1 MRIVYLGSGAFG
13 IASLQWLH
21 RSNHEIPLVIT
32 QPARAAGRGR
42 QTIATPIA
50 VLTRDQLK
58 LPCIE
63 AADVNTPDIIERIS
77 DCKADLLLVVAFG
90 QKIGPELLNLPNCRT
105 INLHG
110 SLLPKYR
117 GAAPINWAII
127 NGEKETGL
135 TIIELNEVWD
145 GGASWGQSITT
156 IQSGETAKE
165 LHDRLASMGPDLLD
179 EVLKKISRGDSKPQ
193 TQDDIAATRAPK
205 LKKSDGAIQW
215 SKTAQQICNQIL
227 GLWSWPGA
235 YCQLQ
240 KSGTNQTERVT
251 IARSEIVSPPH
262 PTDTQGV
269 SVAQPGTLLED
280 MTVACGS
287 GRLQLLEL
295 KPESSR
301 LMSFADFVNGRY
313 LKTGDRFLDG

>member
-21 RSNHEIPLVIT
+21 RSDHKIPLVIA

-42 QTIATPIA
+42 RTIATPIA
-50 VLTRDQLK
+50 ALTQEQLQ

-63 AADVNTPDIIERIS
+63 AADVNTPDMIERIS

-90 QKIGPELLNLPNCRT
+90 QKIGPELLNMQNCRT

-145 GGASWGQSITT
+145 GGASWGQIKTT
-156 IQSGETAKE
+156 IRSGETAQE

-179 EVLKKISRGDSKPQ
+179 EVLEKISHGDSKPQ
-193 TQDDIAATRAPK
+193 AQDNIAATRAPK

-215 SKTAQQICNQIL
+215 SKPAQQVCNQIL
-227 GLWSWPGA
+227 GMWSWPGA

-240 KSGTNQTERVT
+240 KSGTNRTERVT
-251 IARSEIVSPPH
+251 IARTEIVSPPH
-262 PTDTQGV
+262 RTDTQGV
-269 SVAQPGTLLED
+269 SGTQPGTILED

-287 GRLQLLEL
+287 GRLQLLEV
-295 KPESSR
+295 KPENSR
-301 LMSFADFVNGRY
+301 LMSFTDFVNGRH
-313 LKTGDRFLDG
+313 LQSGDRFLDG

>member
-42 QTIATPIA
+42 RTVPTPIA
-50 VLTRDQLK
+50 ELSRDQLQ

-63 AADVNTPDIIERIS
+63 TADVNTSDMIEQIS
-77 DCKADLLLVVAFG
+77 ACKADLLLVVAFG
-90 QKIGPELLNLPNCRT
+90 QKIGPELLNMPNCRT

-135 TIIELNEVWD
+135 AIIELNEVWD
-145 GGASWGQSITT
+145 AGAIWGQIKTE
-156 IQSGETAKE
+156 IHSGETAQE
-165 LHDRLASMGPDLLD
+165 LHDRLAALGPDLLD

-193 TQDDIAATRAPK
+193 VQDNIAATWAPK

-215 SKTAQQICNQIL
+215 SKPAQQVCNQIR
-227 GLWSWPGA
+227 GMWSWPGA

-240 KSGTNQTERVT
+240 KSETNRTERVT

-262 PTDTQGV
+262 QPDHQVV
-269 SVAQPGTLLED
+269 SVTQPGTLLED

-287 GRLQLLEL
+287 GRLQLLEV
-295 KPESSR
+295 KPENSR
-301 LMSFADFVNGRY
+301 LMSFSDFVNGRH
-313 LKTGDRFLDG
+313 LQSGDRFLDG